1 MEKARKTKEEI
12 LSVLLRELEEGKYPV
27 GSRFPSEYDLAI
39 RFDVSR
45 LTTNKAVAALVTAG
59 RLSRG
64 RRGAGTTVRQAELF
78 PKGRLLYLGRMDHAF
93 FSMILE
99 GATAAAFARGYLV
112 SAICPNVE
120 RLNGLLAKVNAS
132 DEFQGIVSC
141 NYDCFD
147 ILCPRIPV
155 IYVDMCDPS
164 YHQEI
169 SYVASENEKGAF
181 CIVEE
186 LHRRGYRDMV
196 VYGGANDVN
205 NNCHH
210 RLQGY
215 LKAFRKLGFVDA
227 EKRLF
232 LGTRSDRFDAAERL
246 REMLAAFPHLDAIV
260 TTTDNLSVRIC
271 DAMAEAGIPR
281 PEKVLVTGYGNV
293 TGLADGYRIPSVEQ
307 QPFHMGA
314 TACNLL
320 LNHLEDE
327 AAPWPVLQYV
337 NTEPVNLHY
346 APVKA

>member
-27 GSRFPSEYDLAI
+27 GSRFPSEYDLAL

-155 IYVDMCDPS
+155 IYVDMCDPA

-215 LKAFRKLGFVDA
+215 LKAFRKLGFADA

-281 PEKVLVTGYGNV
+281 P
-293 TGLADGYRIPSVEQ
+293 
-307 QPFHMGA
+307 
-314 TACNLL
+314 
-320 LNHLEDE
+320 
-327 AAPWPVLQYV
+327 
-337 NTEPVNLHY
+337 
-346 APVKA
+346 